1 MPFVLQRSPP
11 YCLHRRSLKLGS
23 APTMSTNSKA
33 RAPVNH
39 FFTKHLSAF
48 KMSRM
53 TAPSRQYAICLV
65 GNRHT
70 SVHFHLI
77 DSDSGHKC
85 LAGLWGS
92 PCGGE
97 PWSPWRTNSASN
109 TLASFTSIR
118 RSFTAPWLTA
128 LPGSYRDNEV
138 SKRGPNPSFPLGLET
153 VSHPIMGRWF
163 SFHSIHSTSAGKWLP
178 AKHISQPPLQWAVA
192 M

>member
-118 RSFTAPWLTA
+118 RIPDSLHDP
-128 LPGSYRDNEV
+128 PDGSSRDTFRPQRIRRRNE
-138 SKRGPNPSFPLGLET
+138 
-153 VSHPIMGRWF
+153 H
-163 SFHSIHSTSAGKWLP
+163 AD
-178 AKHISQPPLQWAVA
+178 QP
-192 M
+192 